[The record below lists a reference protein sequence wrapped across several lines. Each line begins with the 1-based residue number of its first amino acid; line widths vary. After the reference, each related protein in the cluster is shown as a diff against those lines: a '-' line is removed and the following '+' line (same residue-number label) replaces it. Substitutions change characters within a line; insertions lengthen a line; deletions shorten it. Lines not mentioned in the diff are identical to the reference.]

1 MPKGKYEQNKDI
13 MNKRY
18 SHAIPMTEIK
28 KTFTSEIMDFNNKNN
43 NNNNR
48 ILHATSG
55 PSNLNNLDKNDK
67 IKSQEMEINKLTN
80 NLINNN
86 KINTSKKKNKEEI
99 SKTEQYLTSN
109 PIPKVN
115 P

>member
-1 MPKGKYEQNKDI
+1 MPKGNYEHNKDI

-28 KTFTSEIMDFNNKNN
+28 KAFTSEIMDFNSK

-55 PSNLNNLDKNDK
+55 LSNLNNLDKNDK
-67 IKSQEMEINKLTN
+67 IKSQEIEINKLTN

-86 KINTSKKKNKEEI
+86 KINTSKKK
-99 SKTEQYLTSN
+99 Y
-109 PIPKVN
+109 
-115 P
+115 